1 MNILTLQSVINL
13 SIHVSKLFEME
24 TTFMIINVWTYT
36 DIYRFIFIIYIYPIN
51 VFWRFSH
58 VMVSPVKF
66 KLVDQSRLMVDI
78 QPEVIPFCSL
88 IILTQLSNMT
98 AGEREKMI
106 RPSISSSLICIML
119 GYMYSPGI
127 TLYVTSWLR

>member
-36 DIYRFIFIIYIYPIN
+36 DIYRFIFIIYI
-51 VFWRFSH
+51 SH
-58 VMVSPVKF
+58 KCLLTILTRHGFPMKF